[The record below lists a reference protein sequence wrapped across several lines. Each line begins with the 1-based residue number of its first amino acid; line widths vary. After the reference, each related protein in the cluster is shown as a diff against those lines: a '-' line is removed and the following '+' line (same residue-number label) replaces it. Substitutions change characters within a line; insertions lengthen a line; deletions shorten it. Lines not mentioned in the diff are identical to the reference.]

1 MYKNSEILSA
11 ILNKWAQPLVSTFLN
26 SHLQSMPFIQ
36 SVQHKIRNM
45 GWVSPNWSLFAEL
58 SPLMESMTGGILT
71 PIMSRYISQIDEAA
85 IPKMAH
91 SIVEEALK
99 NGELS
104 LFEGKVT
111 FEEADLKELKRLLD
125 LNLPYNPSDYYQVLT
140 EEPTNEA

>member
-11 ILNKWAQPLVSTFLN
+11 ILNKWAQPLVGTFLN

-45 GWVSPNWSLFAEL
+45 GWVSPNWSLFSEL
-58 SPLMESMTGGILT
+58 SPLMASVTGNILT
-71 PIMSRYISQIDEAA
+71 PMMSRYISQIDDAA

-91 SIVEEALK
+91 SIVDEALK

-104 LFEGKVT
+104 LFEGKIT
-111 FEEADLKELKRLLD
+111 FEEADLRQLKRLLD
-125 LNLPYNPSDYYQVLT
+125 LNLPYNPSEDIVIKT
-140 EEPTNEA
+140 E